1 MKKSTKLSD
10 MLHLLLHMAESK
22 VPLTSE
28 TLAKAMQTN
37 AVVVRRIMAGLREQ
51 GLVTSEKGHGGGWRL
66 SCDLKVVTLHDIYRA
81 IGSPTLLA
89 IGNRAEASDCLIE
102 SAVAIAAQ
110 EAFVEAENAVIEK
123 FRNTTLAE
131 LQGMVKKLSHTRR
144 QVQEK

>member
-1 MKKSTKLSD
+1 